1 MWQSCLGIQ
10 YNRIDVLA
18 QSRLCFVVFGWKQ
31 EQAREMG
38 NIDKSVGSW
47 IRTTCYHD
55 EVSFHDNLSQY
66 INVTLRKKSF
76 DTYNST

>member
-10 YNRIDVLA
+10 HNRIDVLA
-18 QSRLCFVVFGWKQ
+18 QSRLRFVVFGWKQ

-47 IRTTCYHD
+47 IGTTCYHD
-55 EVSFHDNLSQY
+55 EVSYYDNLSQY
-66 INVTLRKKSF
+66 IIVT
-76 DTYNST
+76 

>member
-1 MWQSCLGIQ
+1 MWQSCMGIQ
-10 YNRIDVLA
+10 YNRIDVFA

-31 EQAREMG
+31 EQAREVG
-38 NIDKSVGSW
+38 NADKSVGSW